1 MRYCTKKAMAQ
12 QEKGDPFPPSVRPG
26 VDAWESLMLSYEA
39 IQPKLPL
46 LQRWL
51 IEMFEI
57 KHGVGEKFQ
66 EKFRNSKFQGWSVWM
81 KNQCPNWY
89 CQSTLHL
96 LFPGFCHHSGV
107 SVPKQGGKYVEA
119 FCSWLPEQ
127 SDVNP
132 EVIDATELSGEII
145 EFTTKLCRFW
155 RICDK
160 AGMRLQQTPITEWD
174 QLRPLA
180 ETIAEIE
187 DNTYRRKRRMPN
199 PDPAET
205 WFKPAPGYTEDRP
218 QTTFWWEVLRLPDV
232 QTHLYRE
239 LICTVLP
246 DSSLSRSPLY
256 RIVCTLE
263 SVHSRI
269 LL

>member
-1 MRYCTKKAMAQ
+1 MAQ

-26 VDAWESLMLSYEA
+26 VDAWESLMVSYEA
-39 IQPKLPL
+39 IHPKLPL

-66 EKFRNSKFQGWSVWM
+66 EKFRKSQFQGWSVWM
-81 KNQCPNWY
+81 ENQCPNWY

-96 LFPGFCHHSGV
+96 LFPGFCQHSGV

-127 SDVNP
+127 PDVNP

-155 RICDK
+155 RICEK
-160 AGMRLQQTPITEWD
+160 AGMTLQQNPITEWD

-187 DNTYRRKRRMPN
+187 DNTYRRKRSMPN

-218 QTTFWWEVLRLPDV
+218 QTTF
-232 QTHLYRE
+232 
-239 LICTVLP
+239 
-246 DSSLSRSPLY
+246 
-256 RIVCTLE
+256 
-263 SVHSRI
+263 
-269 LL
+269 